1 MPFLTAPAEGEGAT
15 QKRKR
20 SSTDKGKSVK
30 RKRGSTEKGKS
41 VKRKRGSTEK
51 DKSVKHKRGSADK
64 DNGAAI
70 ECTTTQSPP
79 PMNAEEFTFIVAPP
93 RFGALTAEDCREH
106 RLRNVHS

>member
-30 RKRGSTEKGKS
+30 RKRGSTEKDKS
-41 VKRKRGSTEK
+41 VKR
-51 DKSVKHKRGSADK
+51 KRGSADK

-79 PMNAEEFTFIVAPP
+79 PKNAEQFTFIVAPP
-93 RFGALTAEDCREH
+93 RLGALTAEDCREH
-106 RLRNVHS
+106 RLRNVHL